1 MKKGHIS
8 KKEVEHVAWLAR
20 IELSEEEKDLFTK
33 QFNDILDYFKKIDS
47 VDTEGVPPMY
57 HVLYLVNVFREDEVL
72 PPLPEKEILK
82 NAPKKERRFFRAP
95 RLI

>member
-33 QFNDILDYFKKIDS
+33 QFNEILDYFKKIDS
-47 VDTEGVPPMY
+47 VNTEEVPPMY
-57 HVLYLVNVFREDEVL
+57 HVLYLVNIFREDEVL
-72 PPLPEKEILK
+72 PSLPEKEVLK